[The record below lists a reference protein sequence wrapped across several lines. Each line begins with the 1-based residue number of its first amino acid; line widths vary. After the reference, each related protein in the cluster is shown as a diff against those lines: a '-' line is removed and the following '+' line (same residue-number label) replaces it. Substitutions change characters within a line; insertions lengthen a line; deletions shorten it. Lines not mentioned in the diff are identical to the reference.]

1 MSIASALNEIR
12 AANIEAR
19 RILLHVFKVNPP
31 VGLEGLVVNSR
42 CGIPAPKATM
52 FRELFFWIHF
62 SEKDNPKKVYWI
74 NLFGEI
80 LDTQSGN
87 LHTVP
92 NLIQFWKNV
101 KYQNNRFGINFYTE
115 DKKWIMAN
123 PKDSK
128 LSSYIVDDLIA
139 DTSLAHKI
147 LSEFSEFVNNSNIKD
162 LKQ

>member
-1 MSIASALNEIR
+1 MSITSALNEIR

-19 RILLHVFKVNPP
+19 RILLQEIKNNPP
-31 VGLEGLVVNSR
+31 LGLEGLVVNSR
-42 CGIPAPKATM
+42 CGIPAAKATM

-62 SEKDNPKKVYWI
+62 SEKDNPEIVYWI

-92 NLIQFWKNV
+92 NHIQFWKNV
-101 KYQNNRFGINFYTE
+101 KYQNHRFGINHFTE
-115 DKKWIMAN
+115 DKRWIMAN

-128 LSSYIVDDLIA
+128 LSSYKVDDLI
-139 DTSLAHKI
+139 TKPSLAHKI
-147 LSEFSEFVNNSNIKD
+147 LMEFSEFVKNRD
-162 LKQ
+162 LVK